1 VVKILAPI
9 ALALAAAQAPSFDV
23 ASIRPNTSGLPQ
35 MVIRTPP
42 SGLVT
47 ATNVTAAMLIRYAHE
62 VQQFR
67 VVNAPE
73 WATVDHFDITARMPE
88 GAPAS
93 AIPAMFRS
101 LLAERFNLAVH
112 REPHE
117 MSVDILSIAPAGTPR
132 LTPSTTRCEPVR
144 PPCMRVAFG
153 RISGQ
158 GVTMRDLVAALS
170 LLTDRVVIDATGLSG
185 RYDFSLE
192 YTPDAVAM
200 MDPANA
206 RAEFPRIDPTG
217 PSPKTALKEQ
227 LGLTMQSERRPV
239 EVLVVDRLERP
250 TEN

>member
-1 VVKILAPI
+1 
-9 ALALAAAQAPSFDV
+9 
-23 ASIRPNTSGLPQ
+23 
-35 MVIRTPP
+35 
-42 SGLVT
+42 
-47 ATNVTAAMLIRYAHE
+47 
-62 VQQFR
+62 
-67 VVNAPE
+67 
-73 WATVDHFDITARMPE
+73 
-88 GAPAS
+88 
-93 AIPAMFRS
+93 
-101 LLAERFNLAVH
+101 
-112 REPHE
+112 
-117 MSVDILSIAPAGTPR
+117 
-132 LTPSTTRCEPVR
+132 
-144 PPCMRVAFG
+144 MRVAFG